1 MKKIFY
7 FIIEVCINNAIILYN
22 NNEKDYITEVQFKEK
37 LCKDI
42 LPQYNTLNLKDD
54 KFLKN
59 RINKIPKEYL
69 DRLHHLIEVKNKNE
83 RKRCKKCYDEKKID
97 NKVYLICKECNLGFH
112 LNCFLNF
119 YKKYF
124 YQ

>member
-1 MKKIFY
+1 MNTIIMQDVSTFWIWIIAFYEIERKNVKCWKKIFY

-37 LCKDI
+37 LWKDI
-42 LPQYNTLNLKDD
+42 LSQYNTLNLKDD

-69 DRLHHLIEVKNKNE
+69 DRLHHLIEVKNKNKK
-83 RKRCKKCYDEKKID
+83 KRCKNAMMKR
-97 NKVYLICKECNLGFH
+97 
-112 LNCFLNF
+112 
-119 YKKYF
+119 
-124 YQ
+124 